1 MHRFG
6 QVLALMGTVVLLMA
20 QTAVAIND
28 KAGTTGYN
36 FLKIGVGA
44 RSAALG
50 GAYTAVTGDV
60 ESAAWNPAGLWGI
73 QERSAAASYTSYLVD
88 TEAGF
93 LSIASPGQKRVW
105 GASLNYVSY
114 GTLQKT
120 DEDGGDLGTFGAVD
134 LAAYITVAQPVMG
147 GRLAIGASLKAIYS
161 SIDDYSSDAYVVDLG
176 ITSRGPIQGMTLGA
190 SLANVGT
197 VRSGYTDGYKDSLP
211 VMIRVGMT
219 HSPAHAPAPMLL
231 LADLSWPNDSDLYA
245 SFGAE
250 IQVSERLY
258 VRPGYSLQQGG
269 VEGDEALGLTGGAGI
284 VLRRYRLDYAFNSYP
299 ALGDVHRISLTGR
312 I

>member
-1 MHRFG
+1 MHRFRPTLG
-6 QVLALMGTVVLLMA
+6 LLGTVVLLMA
-20 QTAVAIND
+20 QTADAVND

-44 RSAALG
+44 RPAALG
-50 GAYTAVTGDV
+50 GAYTAITGDV
-60 ESAAWNPAGLWGI
+60 ESTAWNPAGLWGI

-93 LSIASPGQKRVW
+93 LSVAVPGEQRVW

-120 DEDGGDLGTFGAVD
+120 DEDGGDLGTFGAFDV
-134 LAAYITVAQPVMG
+134 AAYITVVQQVFG
-147 GRLAIGASLKAIYS
+147 SRLAVGANLKAIYS
-161 SIDDYSSDAYVVDLG
+161 SIDDYTSDAYVVDLG
-176 ITSRGPIQGMTLGA
+176 ITCRGPLEGMTLGA

-197 VRSGYTDGYKDSLP
+197 VNRGYDGYKDSLP
-211 VMIRVGMT
+211 VMIRAGVA
-219 HSPAHAPAPMLL
+219 HRPAHAPLPMLI
-231 LADLSWPNDSDLYA
+231 LADVSWPNDSDLYA

-250 IQVSERLY
+250 IHVSERLY
-258 VRPGYSLQQGG
+258 VRPGYSLQQFGA
-269 VEGDEALGLTGGAGI
+269 EGDEALGLTGGAGV
-284 VLRRYRLDYAFNSYP
+284 VLHRYRLDYAYNSYP
-299 ALGDVHRISLTGR
+299 ALGDVHRISLSGR

>member
-1 MHRFG
+1 MHRFR
-6 QVLALMGTVVLLMA
+6 QVLAPMGAVVLLMA
-20 QTAVAIND
+20 QTAFAVND
-28 KAGTTGYN
+28 QAGTTGYN

-44 RSAALG
+44 RPAALG

-60 ESAAWNPAGLWGI
+60 VSTAWNPAGLWGI

-93 LSIASPGQKRVW
+93 LSVAIPGQKRVW

-120 DEDGGDLGTFGAVD
+120 GEDGEDLGTFGAVD
-134 LAAYITVAQPVMG
+134 VAAYITVAQQVMG
-147 GRLAIGASLKAIYS
+147 DRLTLGASLKAIYS
-161 SIDDYSSDAYVVDLG
+161 SIDVYSSDAYVVDLG

-197 VRSGYTDGYKDSLP
+197 VRSGYTDSFKDSLP
-211 VMIRVGMT
+211 VMIRVGMA
-219 HSPAHAPAPMLL
+219 HSPAHTPVPMLL

-284 VLRRYRLDYAFNSYP
+284 VLHRYRLDYAYNSYP
-299 ALGDVHRISLTGR
+299 ALGDVHRISLTGG